1 MNFIN
6 KLRLQIILGLAIIAL
21 GLNACKPDPKIA
33 QLEKMIDL
41 VAWKNDKGG
50 CRNQRILML
59 DSLKAA
65 KETIRGLDINDVTTV
80 MGRPDMQVLT
90 GRNQKFYVYGLEEGL
105 HCQDIRQATQ
115 ARTMALRFSALGTVT
130 EVIFQRGKP

>member
-6 KLRLQIILGLAIIAL
+6 KLRLQIILGLVIIVL

-33 QLEKMIDL
+33 ELGKMIDL

>member
-6 KLRLQIILGLAIIAL
+6 KFRPQTLLNLAMIGLVLAS
-21 GLNACKPDPKIA
+21 CKSDPKIA
-33 QLEKMIDL
+33 QLEKKIDL

-65 KETIRGLDINDVTTV
+65 KETIKGLDINDVTVV
-80 MGRPDMQVLT
+80 MGKPDMQVLT
-90 GRNQKFYVYGLEEGL
+90 GRNQKFYVYCLEEGV
-105 HCQDIRQATQ
+105 HCQDIRQATL
-115 ARTMALRFSALGTVT
+115 ARTMSLRFSALGTVT